1 MTFDDP
7 ELVAQFITESR
18 EHLSDVEG
26 QFLQIEAGG
35 ANIDV
40 NLVNTV
46 FRSVHSIKG
55 AAGFLGLTTVNRL
68 AHGLENVLGK
78 MRTVD
83 LVPTSYNVDVM
94 LKAADALNKLF
105 DDLENSNEVDVT
117 AHVEVLDKI
126 FAGEFASAAETAKPE
141 VETPEVAVA
150 TPVAVVAAPVA
161 IVAEAPLPTGAP
173 VQPAPSLPAVEPAAT
188 ERAPTE
194 PATAN
199 TSPQA
204 ENSIRVQV
212 GVLDRLMNLAGELV
226 LGRNQLMQTISACD
240 KVGLDSVAARLDQV
254 TTELQE
260 AIMRTRMQPIG
271 SVFSRFPRVARDL
284 SSKLGKQ
291 CDIVMDGKEV
301 EVDKTILE
309 AIGDPLTHLVRNSID
324 HGVEKPE
331 VRTACGKKAK
341 GTVTLRAYHQA
352 GKVRIDVAD
361 DGAGIT
367 ASKLRQKAVEKGV
380 ITAEQ
385 ASRMG
390 DRETVRL
397 IFHPGFST
405 AEKIT
410 DVSGRGVG
418 MDVVRTNIEK
428 LGGTVDV
435 ESVPTKGTTIQITLP
450 LTLAIIP
457 SLIVGA
463 GDECFVVPQVNV
475 LELVRVRAGEV
486 GELIAKVKDAEVVR
500 LRGELLPIVRIDN
513 VLQLPKTGKAENSA
527 SGPRPMSIV
536 VIETGHR
543 RYGLVVDKIVDSE
556 EIVVKPLGR
565 HIKGCT
571 CLAGATILGD
581 GNVALILDAAGIAAQ
596 ANLAASQEQDVVD
609 DSEEHAHR
617 SRTNTDAQ
625 DLLLFSTTPM
635 DRFAIP
641 MSLVLRIER
650 VQTHNVKIVGGR
662 RLLQYRGSNL
672 PLVRLEDHVKTTPM
686 AEAERFYVVVFR
698 AAGREIGLLVAE
710 LDDIR
715 QLALEVDS
723 TTFRERGIAGGFVL
737 NETTMRLVDTVDLA
751 QVAHPEWFEKAV
763 ATKLDDDESASP
775 TLLIAEDSSFFRNQ
789 LTKFFEEK
797 GFDVVACEDGQLAW
811 EYLTEEEHD
820 VKLVVTDIEMPNM
833 DGFQLCRQIKQHPEL
848 GNLPVIAL
856 TSLTSEADVK
866 RGSDAGMDDYQV
878 KLDREQIMLVVNR
891 LLPRKSKK
899 PHSRGRKALADAD
912 SQCVSV

>member
-7 ELVAQFITESR
+7 ELLAQFVTESR
-18 EHLSDVEG
+18 EHLGDIEG
-26 QFLQIEAGG
+26 QFLQMEASGSSV
-35 ANIDV
+35 DV

-46 FRSVHSIKG
+46 FRAVHSIKG
-55 AAGFLGLTTVNRL
+55 AAGFLGLTTVNKL
-68 AHGLENVLGK
+68 SHSLENVLGK
-78 MRTVD
+78 MRTND
-83 LVPTSYNVDVM
+83 LVPTSFNVDAM

-105 DDLENSNEVDVT
+105 DDIEASNDVDVT
-117 AHVEVLDKI
+117 EHVTILDQI
-126 FAGEFASAAETAKPE
+126 FAGEVEEGAAAATVRQPTAAPASPPPQAAAEQ
-141 VETPEVAVA
+141 
-150 TPVAVVAAPVA
+150 AP
-161 IVAEAPLPTGAP
+161 
-173 VQPAPSLPAVEPAAT
+173 
-188 ERAPTE
+188 E
-194 PATAN
+194 PATSSARAAHADPP
-199 TSPQA
+199 TPAASTPAVTATPQA

-226 LGRNQLMQTISACD
+226 LGRNQLMQSINASD

-271 SVFSRFPRVARDL
+271 AVFSRFPRVARDL

-291 CDIVMDGKEV
+291 CDVVMDGKEV

-309 AIGDPLTHLVRNSID
+309 AIGDPLTHFVRNSID
-324 HGVEKPE
+324 HGVERPD
-331 VRTACGKKAK
+331 VRTAGGKKAK

-361 DGAGIT
+361 DGAGIEV
-367 ASKLRQKAVEKGV
+367 ARLRSKAVEKGV

-397 IFHPGFST
+397 IFHPGFSM

-463 GDECFVVPQVNV
+463 GEECFVVPQVNV

-486 GELIAKVKDAEVVR
+486 HEQISKVKDAEVIR
-500 LRGELLPIVRIDN
+500 LRGELLPIVRIDD
-513 VLQLPKTGKAENSA
+513 VLQLPKREPSTT
-527 SGPRPMSIV
+527 GPRPMSIV

-565 HIKGCT
+565 HCKGCT

-596 ANLAASQEQDVVD
+596 ANLATSQDQDGP
-609 DSEEHAHR
+609 EEVEDQSQR
-617 SRTNTDAQ
+617 GKTNTDAQ
-625 DLLLFSTTPM
+625 ELLLFSTTPT

-641 MSLVLRIER
+641 MSLVSRIER
-650 VQTHNVKIVGGR
+650 VQVHNIKVVGGR
-662 RLLQYRGSNL
+662 RLLQYRGSSL
-672 PLVRLEDHVKTTPM
+672 PLVRLEDHVQTRPM
-686 AEAERFYVVVFR
+686 ADAERYYVIVFR
-698 AAGREIGLLVAE
+698 AAGREVGLVVSE
-710 LDDIR
+710 IDDIR
-715 QLALEVDS
+715 EVEVEIDH
-723 TTFRERGIAGGFVL
+723 TTFREKGIAGGFVL
-737 NETTMRLVDTVDLA
+737 NETTMRLVDSVELA
-751 QVAHPEWFEKAV
+751 QAAHPEWFKKATAPV
-763 ATKLDDDESASP
+763 SDDEETVP
-775 TLLIAEDSSFFRNQ
+775 TILIAEDSSFFRQQ
-789 LTKFFEEK
+789 LTKFFEDEHLE
-797 GFDVVACEDGQLAW
+797 VIACEDGQEAW
-811 EYLTEEEHD
+811 DYLTEEEHD
-820 VKLVVTDIEMPNM
+820 VTLVVTDIEMPNM
-833 DGFQLCRQIKQHPEL
+833 DGFQLCRNIKQHESL
-848 GNLPVIAL
+848 GTLPVIAL
-856 TSLTSEADVK
+856 TSLTSEADQK
-866 RGSDAGMDDYQV
+866 RGKECGFEDYQI
-878 KLDREQIMLVVNR
+878 KLDREQIMKVVDR
-891 LLPRKSKK
+891 LLPQKPKRKR
-899 PHSRGRKALADAD
+899 SRKRRPATESAT
-912 SQCVSV
+912 QCVSV

>member
-1 MTFDDP
+1 MAFDDP
-7 ELVAQFITESR
+7 ELMAQFVTESR
-18 EHLSDVEG
+18 EHLGDIEG
-26 QFLQIEAGG
+26 QFLQMEAAG
-35 ANIDV
+35 ANVDV

-46 FRSVHSIKG
+46 FRAIHSIKG
-55 AAGFLGLTTVNRL
+55 AAGFLGLTTVNKL
-68 AHGLENVLGK
+68 AHSLENVLGK
-78 MRTVD
+78 MRNNE
-83 LVPTSYNVDVM
+83 LVPTSFNVDVM
-94 LKAADALNKLF
+94 LKAADALNRLF
-105 DDLENSNEVDVT
+105 DDIEASNDVDVSD
-117 AHVEVLDKI
+117 HVAVLDKI
-126 FAGEFASAAETAKPE
+126 YAGEVDEATAAPAKPVAAT
-141 VETPEVAVA
+141 VEAPAPSVA
-150 TPVAVVAAPVA
+150 TVPAAAAPVEV
-161 IVAEAPLPTGAP
+161 VA
-173 VQPAPSLPAVEPAAT
+173 
-188 ERAPTE
+188 
-194 PATAN
+194 PATAVAQDAAPAPVVEI
-199 TSPQA
+199 TGEAHPAAGKPATDSTAPTA
-204 ENSIRVQV
+204 VPPGENSIRVQV

-226 LGRNQLMQTISACD
+226 LGRNQLMQTINASD
-240 KVGLDSVAARLDQV
+240 RSGLDSVAARLDQV

-271 SVFSRFPRVARDL
+271 AVFNRFPRVARDL
-284 SSKLGKQ
+284 SGKLGKQ

-324 HGVEKPE
+324 HGVERPE
-331 VRTACGKKAK
+331 VRTANGKKAK

-361 DGAGIT
+361 DGAGIV

-385 ASRMG
+385 AGRMG

-463 GDECFVVPQVNV
+463 GNECFVVPQVNV

-486 GELIAKVKDAEVVR
+486 NEQISKVKDAEVIR
-500 LRGELLPIVRIDN
+500 LRGELLPIVRIDD
-513 VLQLPKTGKAENSA
+513 VLKLPKREATSN
-527 SGPRPMSIV
+527 GPRPMSIV

-565 HIKGCT
+565 HCKSCT

-596 ANLAASQEQDVVD
+596 ANLATSQEQDSTAD
-609 DSEEHAHR
+609 TDEQTERAQLNS
-617 SRTNTDAQ
+617 DAQ
-625 DLLLFSTTPM
+625 ELLLFSTTPT

-641 MSLVLRIER
+641 MSLVSRIER
-650 VQTHNVKIVGGR
+650 VQVHNIKIVGGR
-662 RLLQYRGSNL
+662 RLLQYRGSSL

-686 AEAERFYVVVFR
+686 AESERYYVIVFR
-698 AAGREIGLLVAE
+698 AAGREIGLLVCE
-710 LDDIR
+710 IDDIR
-715 QLALEVDS
+715 ELALDIDH
-723 TTFRERGIAGGFVL
+723 TTFREKGIAGGFVL
-737 NETTMRLVDTVDLA
+737 NETTMRLVDSVELA
-751 QVAHPEWFEKAV
+751 QVAHPEWFEKVV
-763 ATKLDDDESASP
+763 APTCEDEESAP
-775 TLLIAEDSSFFRNQ
+775 TILIAEDSTFFRQQ

-797 GFDVVACEDGQLAW
+797 GFDVIACEDGQDAW
-811 EYLTEEEHD
+811 DTLQEEGD
-820 VKLVVTDIEMPNM
+820 LVKLVVSDIEMPNM
-833 DGFQLCRQIKQHPEL
+833 NGFELCRKIKQHEQL
-848 GNLPVIAL
+848 SHLHVIAL
-856 TSLTSEADVK
+856 TSLTSEADQK
-866 RGSDAGMDDYQV
+866 RGKECGFEDYQI
-878 KLDREQIMLVVNR
+878 KLDREQIMKVVDR
-891 LLPRKSKK
+891 LLPQKPKRTRSKTRR
-899 PHSRGRKALADAD
+899 PVAESA